1 MRQAPGK
8 RLPVQVQM
16 NDNAAQFRK
25 EVSVRFT
32 LRASI
37 IEKILRSAFP
47 PPPDVSSPKPS
58 FAIPHIP
65 ATVLTSPWAGRQATL
80 SEFVPQTAAGVFFR
94 LRAGALHPPF
104 CRQSKWQKLPWMLAV
119 SKMAGA
125 KPEG

>member
-1 MRQAPGK
+1 MRQAPGT

-65 ATVLTSPWAGRQATL
+65 ATVLTSPWAGKPPFLNL
-80 SEFVPQTAAGVFFR
+80 SRR
-94 LRAGALHPPF
+94 LLREHFSACGAGALHPPF
-104 CRQSKWQKLPWMLAV
+104 CRQSKWQKLPWMLAAP
-119 SKMAGA
+119 KMAGA

>member
-1 MRQAPGK
+1 
-8 RLPVQVQM
+8 M

-47 PPPDVSSPKPS
+47 PPPDVSSPNRPLPFPAFLLLCLRLHGQAGKPP
-58 FAIPHIP
+58 F
-65 ATVLTSPWAGRQATL
+65 LNL
-80 SEFVPQTAAGVFFR
+80 SRR
-94 LRAGALHPPF
+94 LLREHFSACGAGALHPPF
-104 CRQSKWQKLPWMLAV
+104 CRQSKWQKLPWMLAAP
-119 SKMAGA
+119 KMAGA

>member
-1 MRQAPGK
+1 MRQAPGT

-47 PPPDVSSPKPS
+47 PPPDVSSPKLS
-58 FAIPHIP
+58 FALSRIP
-65 ATVLTSPWAGRQATL
+65 AFVLTSPWAGRQATL
-80 SEFVPQTAAGVFFR
+80 YELSRR
-94 LRAGALHPPF
+94 LLREHFSACGAGALHPPF